1 MASLVKLQDAS
12 VAILLVII
20 LAIAALGTMNTM
32 LMSVFERIREFGVLK
47 SVGMRP
53 WFVARLILLETTLM
67 TLVSM
72 VVGGLLGLLLTYWLM
87 VRGLDFSGIMPEGFS
102 YQGVVIDP
110 VWRAVVTP
118 RTVAVPLVLMT
129 VVSLIVAVWPA
140 VRAARI
146 KPVEAL
152 RQTGV

>member
-1 MASLVKLQDAS
+1 
-12 VAILLVII
+12 
-20 LAIAALGTMNTM
+20 MNTM

-53 WFVARLILLETTLM
+53 FFVARLILLETLLL

-72 VVGGLLGLLLTYWLM
+72 IIGGLSGLLLSYYLT
-87 VRGLDFSGIMPEGFS
+87 VHGLDLSGFLPEGFS

-110 VWRAVVTP
+110 VWRAVISVKS
-118 RTVAVPLVLMT
+118 VLVPLVLMSLVSL
-129 VVSLIVAVWPA
+129 VVSIWPA